1 MLETRRSVSSPPRS
15 RRKFGSSFIVE
26 TIVRLAPVR
35 GASLGIRTSRGVPLA
50 RDAVPAEVARAV
62 RLPVLRAEA
71 VERPDWVLTCA
82 DLPVAEW
89 AESDSRVSVTQWD
102 QPSQSAEPA
111 VASVL

>member
-1 MLETRRSVSSPPRS
+1 MAPATRSLSVLETRRSVRRPPSS

-62 RLPVLRAEA
+62 Q
-71 VERPDWVLTCA
+71 RPDWVLTCA

-89 AESDSRVSVTQWD
+89 AESDWRVSLTQRD
-102 QPSQSAEPA
+102 QPSPPEEPA
-111 VASVL
+111 VASML